1 MLVFVCEY
9 MHMQSG
15 QLQNEAERIM
25 LPKAPRPY
33 KAISVLFYIQWMF
46 LSREEKHRKIQRH
59 PCS

>member
-1 MLVFVCEY
+1 